1 MRLKLS
7 KEAKVGLLAI
17 VSLSMLYF
25 GFNFLKGRGFF
36 SNNNIYYISYDN
48 TNGLLVSNPVTIH
61 GVTVGM
67 VTDIRLNK
75 EKSKVVVEVE
85 VDDNVAIPKG
95 SVALIRENGLL
106 GGMQIELL
114 LSNSQDMH
122 QEGDTLLS
130 NKEDGML
137 AAIEKRTKPIVEK
150 LDSTLA
156 LVNNILISF
165 KGVGEVS
172 KNTLQRFSSSAAELQ
187 AMVQENRPLLYGTLQ
202 NVQQISNNL
211 NRATTPLP
219 QTMQKLSAVADS
231 LQHLPLQQ
239 TIEQT
244 RQSLAALQQVLE
256 QANDP
261 TGSMGALLHD
271 KALYQNLVELSADLD
286 KLLIDLRKNPRRY
299 IKVSVF

>member
-48 TNGLLVSNPVTIH
+48 TNGLMVSNPVTIH

-67 VTDIRLNK
+67 VTNIRLNK

-95 SVALIRENGLL
+95 SVALLRENGLL

>member
-187 AMVQENRPLLYGTLQ
+187 AMVQENRPLLHGTLQ

>member
-1 MRLKLS
+1 MKLKLS

-36 SNNNIYYISYDN
+36 SSNDIYYVPYDN
-48 TNGLLVSNPVTIH
+48 TNGLMVSNPVTIH

-67 VTDIRLNK
+67 VTNIRLNK
-75 EKSKVVVEVE
+75 EKSKVLVEVE
-85 VDDNVAIPKG
+85 VDGNVEIPKG
-95 SVALIRENGLL
+95 SVALLRENGLL

-114 LSNSQDMH
+114 LSNSQEIH
-122 QEGDTLLS
+122 QDGDTLNS
-130 NKEDGML
+130 RKEDGML
-137 AAIEKRTKPIVEK
+137 TAIEKRTKPIVEK
-150 LDSTLA
+150 LDSTLT

-165 KGVGEVS
+165 EGVGDVS
-172 KNTLQRFSSSAAELQ
+172 KQTLQRLSASAAELQ
-187 AMVQENRPLLYGTLQ
+187 AMLHENRPVLHSTLQ
-202 NVQQISNNL
+202 QVEQMSGNL
-211 NRATTPLP
+211 NQATAQLP
-219 QTMQKLSAVADS
+219 QTMQKLDAVADS

-261 TGSMGALLHD
+261 SGSMGALLHD
-271 KALYQNLVELSADLD
+271 RALYQNLVELSADLD
-286 KLLIDLRKNPRRY
+286 KLLIDLRNNPRRY

>member
-36 SNNNIYYISYDN
+36 SNNNTYYISYDN
-48 TNGLLVSNPVTIH
+48 TNGLIVSNPVTIH

-67 VTDIRLNK
+67 VTNMRLNK

-85 VDDNVAIPKG
+85 VDANVAIPKG
-95 SVALIRENGLL
+95 SVALLRENGLL

-137 AAIEKRTKPIVEK
+137 TAIEKRTKPIVEK
-150 LDSTLA
+150 LDSTLT